1 MQSFCLHYIDEA
13 AHMSRT
19 LTLRNVPE
27 PVVRALRGRA
37 RRNRRSMQ
45 KEIISILEEAAVD
58 RASLV
63 DQLAALRVRL
73 GAKMTLAEIHHA
85 IEEGRA

>member
-1 MQSFCLHYIDEA
+1 
-13 AHMSRT
+13 MSHT

-27 PVVRALRGRA
+27 LVLRALRGRA

-45 KEIISILEEAAVD
+45 KEIMSILQEAAVD

-63 DQLAALRVRL
+63 EQLAALRERV
-73 GAKMTLAEIHHA
+73 GAEMTLDEIQSA
-85 IEEGRA
+85 IEEGRP

>member
-1 MQSFCLHYIDEA
+1 MILVR
-13 AHMSRT
+13 MSRT

-27 PVVRALRGRA
+27 PVLRALRGRA

-45 KEIISILEEAAVD
+45 KEILSILEEAAVD
-58 RASLV
+58 RASLAE
-63 DQLAALRVRL
+63 QLTALRVRL
-73 GAKMTLAEIHHA
+73 GAAMTLDEIHGA